1 MTEHQNTLK
10 ILRQDK
16 RVIDARIRDAET
28 TLRELRKIVDRL
40 ESDCSR
46 LLDSRDDVE
55 RRAEEVLARMKRE
68 GVNPENR

>member
-1 MTEHQNTLK
+1 MTEHQNALK